1 MREVIITSK
10 LQGFDQKNH
19 FFEGWPWFKFNN
31 LGLALDMT
39 LKFHSSV
46 SKGLKLRVRR
56 FWKLSPT
63 FVKVTGK
70 KLVGINPE

>member
-1 MREVIITSK
+1 
-10 LQGFDQKNH
+10 
-19 FFEGWPWFKFNN
+19 
-31 LGLALDMT
+31 MT